1 MKKKLTVT
9 LIFFISFSMYSQVG
23 IGTETPNSSAI
34 LDISSLNKGLLI
46 PRMTDSQ
53 KNGISSAAQGL
64 LIYRTDGGSS
74 DQGFY
79 YKDNWWWKIL
89 SSNDN
94 KSFPIGGYK
103 IGISDKGTDNVI
115 FSTASF
121 AYGSGAAGTNNVAIG
136 PMVLSSSNG
145 SGNVAVG
152 SNAMRQGQNGAIHGD
167 YNTGIGFRALSNG
180 DDGSYNTAI
189 GASSIESTSGSNNS
203 ALGYRTLVI
212 NSTGTNNTAL
222 GYLAGDTNTTGSNN
236 TLIGS
241 SADVSSNNL
250 SNAIAIG
257 YNATVNAS
265 NKIRLGDTNVTNI
278 ETSGTITAGAITI
291 PNTDGSANQVL
302 KTDGSGT
309 LSWATVIIDVTDEF
323 TASASQ
329 TSFTLTQ
336 TPTSNSKVKMFV
348 NGVRISNTA
357 YSWSGTTLT
366 YIPANNGSY
375 ALSSNDR
382 VQLDYFY

>member
-1 MKKKLTVT
+1 
-9 LIFFISFSMYSQVG
+9 
-23 IGTETPNSSAI
+23 
-34 LDISSLNKGLLI
+34 
-46 PRMTDSQ
+46 MTDSQ

-74 DQGFY
+74 NQGFY

-94 KSFPIGGYK
+94 KSFPIGGYN

-189 GASSIESTSGSNNS
+189 GTSSIESTSGSNNS

-222 GYLAGDTNTTGSNN
+222 GYLAGDSNTTGSNN

-241 SADVSSNNL
+241 NTDVSQDNL
-250 SNAIAIG
+250 TNATAIG
-257 YNATVNAS
+257 YNAQVNAS
-265 NKIRLGDTNVTNI
+265 NKIRLGNNAVSIIEGQVGFTNASDRRLKKEI
-278 ETSGTITAGAITI
+278 EITKYGL
-291 PNTDGSANQVL
+291 DEVL
-302 KTDGSGT
+302 KLEPVDYILKSNGLKQIGFIAQDVKPLIPEVVTGKEGDLDKGET
-309 LSWATVIIDVTDEF
+309 LGITYTSLIPVLTKAIQEQQKIIQELL
-323 TASASQ
+323 S
-329 TSFTLTQ
+329 
-336 TPTSNSKVKMFV
+336 
-348 NGVRISNTA
+348 RIEK
-357 YSWSGTTLT
+357 LEK
-366 YIPANNGSY
+366 
-375 ALSSNDR
+375 
-382 VQLDYFY
+382 Q